1 MLCINW
7 KSFSTT
13 FYKFEKHFSLSIWQY
28 IQLVNVVFQ
37 DGGQFLQSFCT
48 RYWALFSQAVIL
60 CQFLSFGSIWF
71 ILLWSTYYCNMGF
84 SRNEFKIRKIFG
96 LKSISLKRKLLYFV
110 NWHSG
115 HHFWKQSVW
124 KIVFIKKHL
133 LQKNVDLNWI
143 FLNT

>member
-1 MLCINW
+1 MASTWRNFKNIFSRPLHHHFYAGNARISPIFHFDRVNNGGIVHMLCINW

-84 SRNEFKIRKIFG
+84 SRNEFKIRKMFG
-96 LKSISLKRKLLYFV
+96 QKSI
-110 NWHSG
+110 
-115 HHFWKQSVW
+115 
-124 KIVFIKKHL
+124 IP
-133 LQKNVDLNWI
+133 
-143 FLNT
+143 